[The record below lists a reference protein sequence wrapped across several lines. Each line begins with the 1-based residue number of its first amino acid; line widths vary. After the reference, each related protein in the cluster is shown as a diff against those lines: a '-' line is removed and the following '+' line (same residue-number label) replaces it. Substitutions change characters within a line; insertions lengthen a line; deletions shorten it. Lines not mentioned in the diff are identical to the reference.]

1 MRVSGVIDSPLDLH
15 LLFFPLSGVAMAPL
29 GPYIDK
35 LLGLRGFRIVLF
47 ATLLQMINREVADRP
62 VRTKLQEAD
71 RSIQRNIPKYT
82 TCLSILLHLNFRS
95 LKIGG
100 QTQLIN

>member
-1 MRVSGVIDSPLDLH
+1 MSVVFDGPLDLH
-15 LLFFPLSGVAMAPL
+15 LLFLPISGGAMASF

-35 LLGLRGFRIVLF
+35 LLGLRRFRIVHF

-82 TCLSILLHLNFRS
+82 TCLSVLLNLNLKS
-95 LKIGG
+95 LNIGG
-100 QTQLIN
+100 QTLNIVN

>member
-1 MRVSGVIDSPLDLH
+1 MSVVFDGPLDLH
-15 LLFFPLSGVAMAPL
+15 LLFLPISGGAMASF

-35 LLGLRGFRIVLF
+35 LLGLRRFRIVHF

-82 TCLSILLHLNFRS
+82 TCLMFKYITSFE
-95 LKIGG
+95 LKESKIRRPN
-100 QTQLIN
+100 IAN